1 MTTEYIVIKIGG
13 VASKQLTPEIL
24 AKLSEWQQAGQ
35 KVVIVHGGGF
45 AINQLMEEN
54 HIPIHKVNGLRVTS
68 QSDMTLIK
76 EALVDIVGK
85 NLAGQLTQ
93 AVLPAYQL
101 VDELPDLVHADFL
114 DQETYGFVGEVKNIT
129 NQTLV
134 ALLSQGKIPL
144 IPSLGYSEQGD
155 LLNINADYLAR
166 AVAISLGAKK
176 LILMTDV
183 KGVLENGQVLDH
195 LNLVD
200 VHKKIDSGVIT
211 GGMIPKIQ
219 SAVQTVQAGVE
230 QVIIGDNL
238 TDGTIIKEYEMT
250 KLFSNY
256 KRAAIDFAS
265 AQGNYLTDTTGNT
278 YLDFSSGIGVTN
290 LGYHPHVNQA
300 LTEQAGKILH
310 QPNLYHNQL
319 QEDVADLLIG
329 DRDYL
334 AFFCNSGAEANEA
347 AIKIARKA
355 SGKQEIIT
363 FQNSFH
369 GRTFGSMSATGQDK
383 IKQGF
388 GEGVPHFS
396 YAIFNDIDSV
406 KALASDETAAIMLE
420 LVQGESGVQPAD
432 KDFVKA
438 LADFCKE
445 TGIYLIVDEVQTGLG
460 RTGKLYAY
468 EHYDIEP
475 DIFTLAK
482 GLANGVPV
490 GAMLAKSSLG
500 EAFSYGSHGSTFGGN
515 KLAMAAAKAT
525 LEVML
530 VPGFLDTALGNGNQ
544 LQAKLQAALSDK
556 ETVTTVR
563 GLGYMIGIETTGNL
577 GELVQS
583 ARDKGLI
590 LLTAGTNVIRLLPPI
605 TLSDAEIEKGVAIL
619 SEIFD

>member
-1 MTTEYIVIKIGG
+1 
-13 VASKQLTPEIL
+13 
-24 AKLSEWQQAGQ
+24 
-35 KVVIVHGGGF
+35 
-45 AINQLMEEN
+45 
-54 HIPIHKVNGLRVTS
+54 
-68 QSDMTLIK
+68 
-76 EALVDIVGK
+76 
-85 NLAGQLTQ
+85 
-93 AVLPAYQL
+93 
-101 VDELPDLVHADFL
+101 
-114 DQETYGFVGEVKNIT
+114 
-129 NQTLV
+129 
-134 ALLSQGKIPL
+134 
-144 IPSLGYSEQGD
+144 
-155 LLNINADYLAR
+155 
-166 AVAISLGAKK
+166 
-176 LILMTDV
+176 
-183 KGVLENGQVLDH
+183 
-195 LNLVD
+195 
-200 VHKKIDSGVIT
+200 
-211 GGMIPKIQ
+211 
-219 SAVQTVQAGVE
+219 
-230 QVIIGDNL
+230 
-238 TDGTIIKEYEMT
+238 MT

-265 AQGNYLTDTTGNT
+265 AQGNYLTDTTDKT

-290 LGYHPHVNQA
+290 LGYHPSVNQA
-300 LTEQAGKILH
+300 LTEQVDKILH
-310 QPNLYHNQL
+310 QPNLYYNQL
-319 QEDVADLLIG
+319 QEDVASLLTG
-329 DRDYL
+329 DKDYL

-438 LADFCKE
+438 LADFSKE

-590 LLTAGTNVIRLLPPI
+590 VLTAGTNVIRLLPPI

>member
-1 MTTEYIVIKIGG
+1 
-13 VASKQLTPEIL
+13 
-24 AKLSEWQQAGQ
+24 
-35 KVVIVHGGGF
+35 
-45 AINQLMEEN
+45 
-54 HIPIHKVNGLRVTS
+54 
-68 QSDMTLIK
+68 
-76 EALVDIVGK
+76 
-85 NLAGQLTQ
+85 
-93 AVLPAYQL
+93 
-101 VDELPDLVHADFL
+101 
-114 DQETYGFVGEVKNIT
+114 
-129 NQTLV
+129 
-134 ALLSQGKIPL
+134 
-144 IPSLGYSEQGD
+144 
-155 LLNINADYLAR
+155 
-166 AVAISLGAKK
+166 
-176 LILMTDV
+176 
-183 KGVLENGQVLDH
+183 
-195 LNLVD
+195 
-200 VHKKIDSGVIT
+200 
-211 GGMIPKIQ
+211 
-219 SAVQTVQAGVE
+219 
-230 QVIIGDNL
+230 
-238 TDGTIIKEYEMT
+238 MT

-265 AQGNYLTDTTGNT
+265 AQGNYLTDTTGKT

-300 LTEQAGKILH
+300 LTDQVGKILH

-319 QEDVADLLIG
+319 QEDVANLLIG
-329 DRDYL
+329 DKDYL

-388 GEGVPHFS
+388 GEGVPHFI

-525 LEVML
+525 LEVIL
-530 VPGFLDTALGNGNQ
+530 VPGFLDTALENGNQ

-590 LLTAGTNVIRLLPPI
+590 VLTAGTNVIRLLPPI
-605 TLSDAEIEKGVAIL
+605 TLSDAEIEKGVALL

>member
-1 MTTEYIVIKIGG
+1 
-13 VASKQLTPEIL
+13 
-24 AKLSEWQQAGQ
+24 
-35 KVVIVHGGGF
+35 
-45 AINQLMEEN
+45 
-54 HIPIHKVNGLRVTS
+54 
-68 QSDMTLIK
+68 
-76 EALVDIVGK
+76 
-85 NLAGQLTQ
+85 
-93 AVLPAYQL
+93 
-101 VDELPDLVHADFL
+101 
-114 DQETYGFVGEVKNIT
+114 
-129 NQTLV
+129 
-134 ALLSQGKIPL
+134 
-144 IPSLGYSEQGD
+144 
-155 LLNINADYLAR
+155 
-166 AVAISLGAKK
+166 
-176 LILMTDV
+176 
-183 KGVLENGQVLDH
+183 
-195 LNLVD
+195 
-200 VHKKIDSGVIT
+200 
-211 GGMIPKIQ
+211 
-219 SAVQTVQAGVE
+219 
-230 QVIIGDNL
+230 
-238 TDGTIIKEYEMT
+238 MT

-265 AQGNYLTDTTGNT
+265 AQGNYLTDTDGKT

-290 LGYHPHVNQA
+290 LGYHSSVNQA
-300 LTEQAGKILH
+300 LTEQVGKILH

-319 QEDVADLLIG
+319 QEDVAGLLIG
-329 DRDYL
+329 DKDYL

-406 KALASDETAAIMLE
+406 KSLANEATAAIMLE

-432 KDFVKA
+432 QDFVKA
-438 LADFCKE
+438 LSDFCKE
-445 TGIYLIVDEVQTGLG
+445 TGIYLIVDEVQTGIG

-530 VPGFLDTALGNGNQ
+530 IPGFLDTALENGNQ

-590 LLTAGTNVIRLLPPI
+590 VLAAGTNVIRLLPPI
-605 TLSDAEIEKGVAIL
+605 TLSDAEIEKGVALL

>member
-1 MTTEYIVIKIGG
+1 
-13 VASKQLTPEIL
+13 
-24 AKLSEWQQAGQ
+24 
-35 KVVIVHGGGF
+35 
-45 AINQLMEEN
+45 
-54 HIPIHKVNGLRVTS
+54 
-68 QSDMTLIK
+68 
-76 EALVDIVGK
+76 
-85 NLAGQLTQ
+85 
-93 AVLPAYQL
+93 
-101 VDELPDLVHADFL
+101 
-114 DQETYGFVGEVKNIT
+114 
-129 NQTLV
+129 
-134 ALLSQGKIPL
+134 
-144 IPSLGYSEQGD
+144 
-155 LLNINADYLAR
+155 
-166 AVAISLGAKK
+166 
-176 LILMTDV
+176 
-183 KGVLENGQVLDH
+183 
-195 LNLVD
+195 
-200 VHKKIDSGVIT
+200 
-211 GGMIPKIQ
+211 
-219 SAVQTVQAGVE
+219 
-230 QVIIGDNL
+230 
-238 TDGTIIKEYEMT
+238 MT

-265 AQGNYLTDTTGNT
+265 AQGNYLTDTTGKT

-300 LTEQAGKILH
+300 LTEQVGKILH

-319 QEDVADLLIG
+319 QEDVAGLLIG
-329 DRDYL
+329 DKDYL

-432 KDFVKA
+432 KAFVKA

-445 TGIYLIVDEVQTGLG
+445 MGIYLIVDEVQTGLG

-525 LEVML
+525 LEVVL
-530 VPGFLDTALGNGNQ
+530 VPGFLDTALENGNQ

-590 LLTAGTNVIRLLPPI
+590 VLTAGTNVIRLLPPI
-605 TLSDAEIEKGVAIL
+605 TLSDAEIEKGVALL

>member
-1 MTTEYIVIKIGG
+1 
-13 VASKQLTPEIL
+13 
-24 AKLSEWQQAGQ
+24 
-35 KVVIVHGGGF
+35 
-45 AINQLMEEN
+45 
-54 HIPIHKVNGLRVTS
+54 
-68 QSDMTLIK
+68 
-76 EALVDIVGK
+76 
-85 NLAGQLTQ
+85 
-93 AVLPAYQL
+93 
-101 VDELPDLVHADFL
+101 
-114 DQETYGFVGEVKNIT
+114 
-129 NQTLV
+129 
-134 ALLSQGKIPL
+134 
-144 IPSLGYSEQGD
+144 
-155 LLNINADYLAR
+155 
-166 AVAISLGAKK
+166 
-176 LILMTDV
+176 
-183 KGVLENGQVLDH
+183 
-195 LNLVD
+195 
-200 VHKKIDSGVIT
+200 
-211 GGMIPKIQ
+211 
-219 SAVQTVQAGVE
+219 
-230 QVIIGDNL
+230 
-238 TDGTIIKEYEMT
+238 MT

-300 LTEQAGKILH
+300 LTDQVGKILH
-310 QPNLYHNQL
+310 QPNLYYNQL
-319 QEDVADLLIG
+319 QEDVAGLLIG
-329 DRDYL
+329 DKDYL

-432 KDFVKA
+432 KAFVKA

-445 TGIYLIVDEVQTGLG
+445 AGIYLIVDEVQTGLG

-530 VPGFLDTALGNGNQ
+530 VPGFLDTALENGNQ

-590 LLTAGTNVIRLLPPI
+590 VLTAGTNVIRLLPPI
-605 TLSDAEIEKGVAIL
+605 TLSDAEIEKGVALL

>member
-1 MTTEYIVIKIGG
+1 
-13 VASKQLTPEIL
+13 
-24 AKLSEWQQAGQ
+24 
-35 KVVIVHGGGF
+35 
-45 AINQLMEEN
+45 
-54 HIPIHKVNGLRVTS
+54 
-68 QSDMTLIK
+68 
-76 EALVDIVGK
+76 
-85 NLAGQLTQ
+85 
-93 AVLPAYQL
+93 
-101 VDELPDLVHADFL
+101 
-114 DQETYGFVGEVKNIT
+114 
-129 NQTLV
+129 
-134 ALLSQGKIPL
+134 
-144 IPSLGYSEQGD
+144 
-155 LLNINADYLAR
+155 
-166 AVAISLGAKK
+166 
-176 LILMTDV
+176 
-183 KGVLENGQVLDH
+183 
-195 LNLVD
+195 
-200 VHKKIDSGVIT
+200 
-211 GGMIPKIQ
+211 
-219 SAVQTVQAGVE
+219 
-230 QVIIGDNL
+230 
-238 TDGTIIKEYEMT
+238 MT

-265 AQGNYLTDTTGNT
+265 AHGNYLTDTIGKT

-300 LTEQAGKILH
+300 LTEQVGKILH

-319 QEDVADLLIG
+319 QEDVASLLIA
-329 DRDYL
+329 DKDYL

-388 GEGVPHFS
+388 GEGVPHFN
-396 YAIFNDIDSV
+396 YAVFNDIDSV
-406 KALASDETAAIMLE
+406 KALANKETAAIMLE

-438 LADFCKE
+438 LSEYCQE
-445 TGIYLIVDEVQTGLG
+445 TGIYLIVDEVQTGIG

-468 EHYDIEP
+468 EHYGIEP

-530 VPGFLDTALGNGNQ
+530 APGFLDTALESGNK
-544 LQAKLQAALSDK
+544 LQAKLQTALSDK

-577 GELVQS
+577 GELVQA

-590 LLTAGTNVIRLLPPI
+590 VLTAGTNVIRLLPPI
-605 TLSDAEIEKGVAIL
+605 TLSDAEIEKGVTIL

>member
-1 MTTEYIVIKIGG
+1 
-13 VASKQLTPEIL
+13 
-24 AKLSEWQQAGQ
+24 
-35 KVVIVHGGGF
+35 
-45 AINQLMEEN
+45 
-54 HIPIHKVNGLRVTS
+54 
-68 QSDMTLIK
+68 
-76 EALVDIVGK
+76 
-85 NLAGQLTQ
+85 
-93 AVLPAYQL
+93 
-101 VDELPDLVHADFL
+101 
-114 DQETYGFVGEVKNIT
+114 
-129 NQTLV
+129 
-134 ALLSQGKIPL
+134 
-144 IPSLGYSEQGD
+144 
-155 LLNINADYLAR
+155 
-166 AVAISLGAKK
+166 
-176 LILMTDV
+176 
-183 KGVLENGQVLDH
+183 
-195 LNLVD
+195 
-200 VHKKIDSGVIT
+200 
-211 GGMIPKIQ
+211 
-219 SAVQTVQAGVE
+219 
-230 QVIIGDNL
+230 
-238 TDGTIIKEYEMT
+238 MT

-265 AQGNYLTDTTGNT
+265 AHGNYLTDTTGKT

-290 LGYHPHVNQA
+290 LGYHPYVNQA
-300 LTEQAGKILH
+300 LTEQVGKILH

-319 QEDVADLLIG
+319 QEDVAGLLTG
-329 DRDYL
+329 DKDYL

-388 GEGVPHFS
+388 GEGVPHFN
-396 YAIFNDIDSV
+396 YAVFNDIDSV
-406 KALASDETAAIMLE
+406 KALANKETAAIMLE

-438 LADFCKE
+438 LSEYCQE
-445 TGIYLIVDEVQTGLG
+445 TGIYLIVDEVQTGIG

-468 EHYDIEP
+468 EHYGIEP

-530 VPGFLDTALGNGNQ
+530 APGFLDTALENGNK

-577 GELVQS
+577 GELVQA

-590 LLTAGTNVIRLLPPI
+590 VLTAGTNVIRLLPPI
-605 TLSDAEIEKGVAIL
+605 TLSDAEIEKGVTIL

>member
-1 MTTEYIVIKIGG
+1 
-13 VASKQLTPEIL
+13 
-24 AKLSEWQQAGQ
+24 
-35 KVVIVHGGGF
+35 
-45 AINQLMEEN
+45 
-54 HIPIHKVNGLRVTS
+54 
-68 QSDMTLIK
+68 
-76 EALVDIVGK
+76 
-85 NLAGQLTQ
+85 
-93 AVLPAYQL
+93 
-101 VDELPDLVHADFL
+101 
-114 DQETYGFVGEVKNIT
+114 
-129 NQTLV
+129 
-134 ALLSQGKIPL
+134 
-144 IPSLGYSEQGD
+144 
-155 LLNINADYLAR
+155 
-166 AVAISLGAKK
+166 
-176 LILMTDV
+176 
-183 KGVLENGQVLDH
+183 
-195 LNLVD
+195 
-200 VHKKIDSGVIT
+200 
-211 GGMIPKIQ
+211 
-219 SAVQTVQAGVE
+219 
-230 QVIIGDNL
+230 
-238 TDGTIIKEYEMT
+238 MT

-265 AQGNYLTDTTGNT
+265 AQGNYMIDTTGKT

-300 LTEQAGKILH
+300 LTEQVGKILH

-355 SGKQEIIT
+355 SGKKEIIT

-530 VPGFLDTALGNGNQ
+530 VPGFLDTAFENGNQ

-590 LLTAGTNVIRLLPPI
+590 VLTAGTNVIRLLPPI

>member
-1 MTTEYIVIKIGG
+1 
-13 VASKQLTPEIL
+13 
-24 AKLSEWQQAGQ
+24 
-35 KVVIVHGGGF
+35 
-45 AINQLMEEN
+45 
-54 HIPIHKVNGLRVTS
+54 
-68 QSDMTLIK
+68 
-76 EALVDIVGK
+76 
-85 NLAGQLTQ
+85 
-93 AVLPAYQL
+93 
-101 VDELPDLVHADFL
+101 
-114 DQETYGFVGEVKNIT
+114 
-129 NQTLV
+129 
-134 ALLSQGKIPL
+134 
-144 IPSLGYSEQGD
+144 
-155 LLNINADYLAR
+155 
-166 AVAISLGAKK
+166 
-176 LILMTDV
+176 
-183 KGVLENGQVLDH
+183 
-195 LNLVD
+195 
-200 VHKKIDSGVIT
+200 
-211 GGMIPKIQ
+211 
-219 SAVQTVQAGVE
+219 
-230 QVIIGDNL
+230 
-238 TDGTIIKEYEMT
+238 MT

-265 AQGNYLTDTTGNT
+265 AHGNYLTDTTGKT

-300 LTEQAGKILH
+300 LTEQVGKILH
-310 QPNLYHNQL
+310 QPNLYDNQL
-319 QEDVADLLIG
+319 QEDVASLLIA
-329 DRDYL
+329 DKDYL

-388 GEGVPHFS
+388 GEGVPHFN
-396 YAIFNDIDSV
+396 YAVFNDIDSV
-406 KALASDETAAIMLE
+406 KALANKETAAIMLE

-438 LADFCKE
+438 LSEYCQE
-445 TGIYLIVDEVQTGLG
+445 TGIYLIVDEVQTGIG

-468 EHYDIEP
+468 EHYGIEP

-530 VPGFLDTALGNGNQ
+530 APGFLDTALENGNK
-544 LQAKLQAALSDK
+544 LQAKLQTALSDK

-577 GELVQS
+577 GELVQA

-590 LLTAGTNVIRLLPPI
+590 VLTAGTNVIRLLPPI
-605 TLSDAEIEKGVAIL
+605 TLSDDEIEKGVTIL

>member
-1 MTTEYIVIKIGG
+1 
-13 VASKQLTPEIL
+13 
-24 AKLSEWQQAGQ
+24 
-35 KVVIVHGGGF
+35 
-45 AINQLMEEN
+45 
-54 HIPIHKVNGLRVTS
+54 
-68 QSDMTLIK
+68 
-76 EALVDIVGK
+76 
-85 NLAGQLTQ
+85 
-93 AVLPAYQL
+93 
-101 VDELPDLVHADFL
+101 
-114 DQETYGFVGEVKNIT
+114 
-129 NQTLV
+129 
-134 ALLSQGKIPL
+134 
-144 IPSLGYSEQGD
+144 
-155 LLNINADYLAR
+155 
-166 AVAISLGAKK
+166 
-176 LILMTDV
+176 
-183 KGVLENGQVLDH
+183 
-195 LNLVD
+195 
-200 VHKKIDSGVIT
+200 
-211 GGMIPKIQ
+211 
-219 SAVQTVQAGVE
+219 
-230 QVIIGDNL
+230 
-238 TDGTIIKEYEMT
+238 MT

-290 LGYHPHVNQA
+290 LGYHPYVNQA
-300 LTEQAGKILH
+300 LTEQVGKILH

-319 QEDVADLLIG
+319 QEDVAGLLIG
-329 DRDYL
+329 DKDYL

-438 LADFCKE
+438 LADLSDFCKE

-515 KLAMAAAKAT
+515 KLAMAAVKAT

-530 VPGFLDTALGNGNQ
+530 VPGFLDTALENGNQ

-590 LLTAGTNVIRLLPPI
+590 VLTAGTNVIRLLPPI
-605 TLSDAEIEKGVAIL
+605 TLSDAEIEKGVALL

>member
-1 MTTEYIVIKIGG
+1 
-13 VASKQLTPEIL
+13 
-24 AKLSEWQQAGQ
+24 
-35 KVVIVHGGGF
+35 
-45 AINQLMEEN
+45 
-54 HIPIHKVNGLRVTS
+54 
-68 QSDMTLIK
+68 
-76 EALVDIVGK
+76 
-85 NLAGQLTQ
+85 
-93 AVLPAYQL
+93 
-101 VDELPDLVHADFL
+101 
-114 DQETYGFVGEVKNIT
+114 
-129 NQTLV
+129 
-134 ALLSQGKIPL
+134 
-144 IPSLGYSEQGD
+144 
-155 LLNINADYLAR
+155 
-166 AVAISLGAKK
+166 
-176 LILMTDV
+176 
-183 KGVLENGQVLDH
+183 
-195 LNLVD
+195 
-200 VHKKIDSGVIT
+200 
-211 GGMIPKIQ
+211 
-219 SAVQTVQAGVE
+219 
-230 QVIIGDNL
+230 
-238 TDGTIIKEYEMT
+238 MT

-265 AQGNYLTDTTGNT
+265 AQGNYLTDTDGKT

-290 LGYHPHVNQA
+290 LGYHSSVNQA
-300 LTEQAGKILH
+300 LTEQVGKILH

-319 QEDVADLLIG
+319 QEDVAGLLIG
-329 DRDYL
+329 DKDYL

-406 KALASDETAAIMLE
+406 KTLASDETAAIMLE

-530 VPGFLDTALGNGNQ
+530 IPGFLDTALENGNQ

-590 LLTAGTNVIRLLPPI
+590 VLAAGTNVIRLLPPI
-605 TLSDAEIEKGVAIL
+605 TLSDTEIEKGVAIL

>member
-1 MTTEYIVIKIGG
+1 
-13 VASKQLTPEIL
+13 
-24 AKLSEWQQAGQ
+24 
-35 KVVIVHGGGF
+35 
-45 AINQLMEEN
+45 
-54 HIPIHKVNGLRVTS
+54 
-68 QSDMTLIK
+68 
-76 EALVDIVGK
+76 
-85 NLAGQLTQ
+85 
-93 AVLPAYQL
+93 
-101 VDELPDLVHADFL
+101 
-114 DQETYGFVGEVKNIT
+114 
-129 NQTLV
+129 
-134 ALLSQGKIPL
+134 
-144 IPSLGYSEQGD
+144 
-155 LLNINADYLAR
+155 
-166 AVAISLGAKK
+166 
-176 LILMTDV
+176 
-183 KGVLENGQVLDH
+183 
-195 LNLVD
+195 
-200 VHKKIDSGVIT
+200 
-211 GGMIPKIQ
+211 
-219 SAVQTVQAGVE
+219 
-230 QVIIGDNL
+230 
-238 TDGTIIKEYEMT
+238 MT

-265 AQGNYLTDTTGNT
+265 AHGNYLTDTTGKT

-290 LGYHPHVNQA
+290 LGYHPYVNQA
-300 LTEQAGKILH
+300 LTEQVGKILH

-319 QEDVADLLIG
+319 QEDVAGLLTG
-329 DRDYL
+329 DKDYL

-388 GEGVPHFS
+388 GEGVPHFN
-396 YAIFNDIDSV
+396 YAVFNDIDSV
-406 KALASDETAAIMLE
+406 KALANKETAAIMLE

-438 LADFCKE
+438 LSEYCQE
-445 TGIYLIVDEVQTGLG
+445 TGIYLIVDEVQTGIG

-468 EHYDIEP
+468 EHYGIEP

-530 VPGFLDTALGNGNQ
+530 APGFLDTALESGNK
-544 LQAKLQAALSDK
+544 LQAKLQTALSDK

-577 GELVQS
+577 GELVQA

-590 LLTAGTNVIRLLPPI
+590 VLTAGTNVIRLLPPI
-605 TLSDAEIEKGVAIL
+605 TLSDAEIEKGVTIL

>member
-1 MTTEYIVIKIGG
+1 
-13 VASKQLTPEIL
+13 
-24 AKLSEWQQAGQ
+24 
-35 KVVIVHGGGF
+35 
-45 AINQLMEEN
+45 
-54 HIPIHKVNGLRVTS
+54 
-68 QSDMTLIK
+68 
-76 EALVDIVGK
+76 
-85 NLAGQLTQ
+85 
-93 AVLPAYQL
+93 
-101 VDELPDLVHADFL
+101 
-114 DQETYGFVGEVKNIT
+114 
-129 NQTLV
+129 
-134 ALLSQGKIPL
+134 
-144 IPSLGYSEQGD
+144 
-155 LLNINADYLAR
+155 
-166 AVAISLGAKK
+166 
-176 LILMTDV
+176 
-183 KGVLENGQVLDH
+183 
-195 LNLVD
+195 
-200 VHKKIDSGVIT
+200 
-211 GGMIPKIQ
+211 
-219 SAVQTVQAGVE
+219 
-230 QVIIGDNL
+230 
-238 TDGTIIKEYEMT
+238 MT

-265 AQGNYLTDTTGNT
+265 AQGNYLTDTTGKT

-290 LGYHPHVNQA
+290 LGYHPYVNQA
-300 LTEQAGKILH
+300 LTEQVGKILH

-329 DRDYL
+329 DKDYL

-420 LVQGESGVQPAD
+420 LVQGESGVHPAD
-432 KDFVKA
+432 KAFVKA

-445 TGIYLIVDEVQTGLG
+445 MGIYLIVDEVQTGLG

-515 KLAMAAAKAT
+515 KLAMAATKAT

-530 VPGFLDTALGNGNQ
+530 VPGFLDTAFENGNQ

-590 LLTAGTNVIRLLPPI
+590 VLTAGTNVIRLLPPI
-605 TLSDAEIEKGVAIL
+605 TLSDAEIEKGVALL

>member
-1 MTTEYIVIKIGG
+1 
-13 VASKQLTPEIL
+13 
-24 AKLSEWQQAGQ
+24 
-35 KVVIVHGGGF
+35 
-45 AINQLMEEN
+45 
-54 HIPIHKVNGLRVTS
+54 
-68 QSDMTLIK
+68 
-76 EALVDIVGK
+76 
-85 NLAGQLTQ
+85 
-93 AVLPAYQL
+93 
-101 VDELPDLVHADFL
+101 
-114 DQETYGFVGEVKNIT
+114 
-129 NQTLV
+129 
-134 ALLSQGKIPL
+134 
-144 IPSLGYSEQGD
+144 
-155 LLNINADYLAR
+155 
-166 AVAISLGAKK
+166 
-176 LILMTDV
+176 
-183 KGVLENGQVLDH
+183 
-195 LNLVD
+195 
-200 VHKKIDSGVIT
+200 
-211 GGMIPKIQ
+211 
-219 SAVQTVQAGVE
+219 
-230 QVIIGDNL
+230 
-238 TDGTIIKEYEMT
+238 MT

-265 AQGNYLTDTTGNT
+265 AQGNYLTDTNGKT

-290 LGYHPHVNQA
+290 LGYHSSVNQA
-300 LTEQAGKILH
+300 LTEQVGKILH

-319 QEDVADLLIG
+319 QEDVAGLLIG
-329 DRDYL
+329 DKDYL

-406 KALASDETAAIMLE
+406 KTLASDETAAIMLE

-530 VPGFLDTALGNGNQ
+530 IPGFLDTALENGNQ

-590 LLTAGTNVIRLLPPI
+590 VLAAGTNVIRLLPPI
-605 TLSDAEIEKGVAIL
+605 TLSDAEIEKGVALL

>member
-1 MTTEYIVIKIGG
+1 
-13 VASKQLTPEIL
+13 
-24 AKLSEWQQAGQ
+24 
-35 KVVIVHGGGF
+35 
-45 AINQLMEEN
+45 
-54 HIPIHKVNGLRVTS
+54 
-68 QSDMTLIK
+68 
-76 EALVDIVGK
+76 
-85 NLAGQLTQ
+85 
-93 AVLPAYQL
+93 
-101 VDELPDLVHADFL
+101 
-114 DQETYGFVGEVKNIT
+114 
-129 NQTLV
+129 
-134 ALLSQGKIPL
+134 
-144 IPSLGYSEQGD
+144 
-155 LLNINADYLAR
+155 
-166 AVAISLGAKK
+166 
-176 LILMTDV
+176 
-183 KGVLENGQVLDH
+183 
-195 LNLVD
+195 
-200 VHKKIDSGVIT
+200 
-211 GGMIPKIQ
+211 
-219 SAVQTVQAGVE
+219 
-230 QVIIGDNL
+230 
-238 TDGTIIKEYEMT
+238 MT

-265 AQGNYLTDTTGNT
+265 AQGNYLTDTDGKT

-300 LTEQAGKILH
+300 LTDQVGKILH

-319 QEDVADLLIG
+319 QEDVAGLLIG
-329 DRDYL
+329 DKDYL

-445 TGIYLIVDEVQTGLG
+445 AGIYLIVDEVQTGLG

-530 VPGFLDTALGNGNQ
+530 VPGFLDTAFENGNK

-577 GELVQS
+577 GELVQL

-590 LLTAGTNVIRLLPPI
+590 VLTAGTNVIRLLPPI

>member
-1 MTTEYIVIKIGG
+1 
-13 VASKQLTPEIL
+13 
-24 AKLSEWQQAGQ
+24 
-35 KVVIVHGGGF
+35 
-45 AINQLMEEN
+45 
-54 HIPIHKVNGLRVTS
+54 
-68 QSDMTLIK
+68 
-76 EALVDIVGK
+76 
-85 NLAGQLTQ
+85 
-93 AVLPAYQL
+93 
-101 VDELPDLVHADFL
+101 
-114 DQETYGFVGEVKNIT
+114 
-129 NQTLV
+129 
-134 ALLSQGKIPL
+134 
-144 IPSLGYSEQGD
+144 
-155 LLNINADYLAR
+155 
-166 AVAISLGAKK
+166 
-176 LILMTDV
+176 
-183 KGVLENGQVLDH
+183 
-195 LNLVD
+195 
-200 VHKKIDSGVIT
+200 
-211 GGMIPKIQ
+211 
-219 SAVQTVQAGVE
+219 
-230 QVIIGDNL
+230 
-238 TDGTIIKEYEMT
+238 MT

-265 AQGNYLTDTTGNT
+265 AQGNYLTDTTGKT

-290 LGYHPHVNQA
+290 LGYHPSVNQA
-300 LTEQAGKILH
+300 LTEQVGKILH

-334 AFFCNSGAEANEA
+334 VFFCNSGAEANEA

-363 FQNSFH
+363 FQNAFH

-530 VPGFLDTALGNGNQ
+530 VPGFLDTALENGNQ
-544 LQAKLQAALSDK
+544 LQAKLQGALSDK

-590 LLTAGTNVIRLLPPI
+590 VLAAGTNVIRLLPPI
-605 TLSDAEIEKGVAIL
+605 TLSDAEIEKGVALL

>member
-1 MTTEYIVIKIGG
+1 
-13 VASKQLTPEIL
+13 
-24 AKLSEWQQAGQ
+24 
-35 KVVIVHGGGF
+35 
-45 AINQLMEEN
+45 
-54 HIPIHKVNGLRVTS
+54 
-68 QSDMTLIK
+68 
-76 EALVDIVGK
+76 
-85 NLAGQLTQ
+85 
-93 AVLPAYQL
+93 
-101 VDELPDLVHADFL
+101 
-114 DQETYGFVGEVKNIT
+114 
-129 NQTLV
+129 
-134 ALLSQGKIPL
+134 
-144 IPSLGYSEQGD
+144 
-155 LLNINADYLAR
+155 
-166 AVAISLGAKK
+166 
-176 LILMTDV
+176 
-183 KGVLENGQVLDH
+183 
-195 LNLVD
+195 
-200 VHKKIDSGVIT
+200 
-211 GGMIPKIQ
+211 
-219 SAVQTVQAGVE
+219 
-230 QVIIGDNL
+230 
-238 TDGTIIKEYEMT
+238 MT

-265 AQGNYLTDTTGNT
+265 AHGNYLTDTTGKT

-300 LTEQAGKILH
+300 LTEQVGKILH
-310 QPNLYHNQL
+310 QPNLYDNQL
-319 QEDVADLLIG
+319 QEDVAGLLTG
-329 DRDYL
+329 DKDYL

-388 GEGVPHFS
+388 GEGVPHFN
-396 YAIFNDIDSV
+396 YAVFNDIDSV
-406 KALASDETAAIMLE
+406 KALANKETAAIMLE

-438 LADFCKE
+438 LSEYCQE
-445 TGIYLIVDEVQTGLG
+445 TGIYLIVDEVQTGIG

-468 EHYDIEP
+468 EHYGIEP

-530 VPGFLDTALGNGNQ
+530 APGFLDTALENGNK

-577 GELVQS
+577 GELVQA

-590 LLTAGTNVIRLLPPI
+590 VLTAGTNVIRLLPPI
-605 TLSDAEIEKGVAIL
+605 TLSDAEIEKGVTIL

>member
-1 MTTEYIVIKIGG
+1 
-13 VASKQLTPEIL
+13 
-24 AKLSEWQQAGQ
+24 
-35 KVVIVHGGGF
+35 
-45 AINQLMEEN
+45 
-54 HIPIHKVNGLRVTS
+54 
-68 QSDMTLIK
+68 
-76 EALVDIVGK
+76 
-85 NLAGQLTQ
+85 
-93 AVLPAYQL
+93 
-101 VDELPDLVHADFL
+101 
-114 DQETYGFVGEVKNIT
+114 
-129 NQTLV
+129 
-134 ALLSQGKIPL
+134 
-144 IPSLGYSEQGD
+144 
-155 LLNINADYLAR
+155 
-166 AVAISLGAKK
+166 
-176 LILMTDV
+176 
-183 KGVLENGQVLDH
+183 
-195 LNLVD
+195 
-200 VHKKIDSGVIT
+200 
-211 GGMIPKIQ
+211 
-219 SAVQTVQAGVE
+219 
-230 QVIIGDNL
+230 
-238 TDGTIIKEYEMT
+238 MT

-265 AQGNYLTDTTGNT
+265 AHGNYLTDTTGKT

-300 LTEQAGKILH
+300 LTEQVGKILH

-319 QEDVADLLIG
+319 QEDVAGLLIG
-329 DRDYL
+329 NKDYL

-388 GEGVPHFS
+388 GEGVPHFN

-406 KALASDETAAIMLE
+406 KALANKETAAIMLE

-438 LADFCKE
+438 LSEYCQE
-445 TGIYLIVDEVQTGLG
+445 TGIYLIVDEVQTGIG

-468 EHYDIEP
+468 EHYGIEP

-530 VPGFLDTALGNGNQ
+530 VPGFLDTALENGNQ

-590 LLTAGTNVIRLLPPI
+590 VLTAGTNVIRLLPPI
-605 TLSDAEIEKGVAIL
+605 TLSDAEIEKGVALL